1 MSQMGQKLRFESRP
15 VTSGLPPTP
24 DISLHSLTDAM
35 CQYWSSRLESI
46 GRQGLFD
53 RGRRQESDKLLGGVN
68 LLAVRDDP
76 PHTTNSSELRPAARR
91 TRYRPQ
97 GSNRLPRRCQVRSRL
112 SPPPLQSRC
121 RKAPAGFS
129 PSLPPKCPSV
139 SASRSCRGWR
149 RRRGRDRQQRSTL

>member
-76 PHTTNSSELRPAARR
+76 RHIQRIVLNFGRQRDGLDTGHKAQIARHADA
-91 TRYRPQ
+91 
-97 GSNRLPRRCQVRSRL
+97 
-112 SPPPLQSRC
+112 
-121 RKAPAGFS
+121 K
-129 PSLPPKCPSV
+129 
-139 SASRSCRGWR
+139 
-149 RRRGRDRQQRSTL
+149 